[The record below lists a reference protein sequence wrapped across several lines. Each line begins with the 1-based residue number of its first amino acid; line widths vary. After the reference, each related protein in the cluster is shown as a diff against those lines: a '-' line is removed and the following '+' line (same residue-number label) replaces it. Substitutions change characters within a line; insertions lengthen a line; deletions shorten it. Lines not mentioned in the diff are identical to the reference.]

1 MNKKEISEIK
11 RQFTGERCAIT
22 RITGCYVDGNKEK
35 KLIFKEAFL
44 SLPEEEIFKYF
55 ELFKKTLSGTLGKNL
70 LNMEFPLSQELEG
83 GTQDFLLKL
92 KETKLKNDAMLELFY
107 DRVIASYD
115 YGENY
120 LILLIHGAYD
130 IPGRASDNLEM
141 EDASTDVYDY
151 LLCSICPV
159 KLSKAGL
166 CYDAEHNAITDRIRD
181 WIVEMPSLGFLF
193 PAFNDRNTDLHSLL
207 YYTRNPEQLDV
218 HLMDE
223 VLGCTIPL
231 TAKDQKET
239 FNAIVEETFGSDCDF
254 ETVRSLHE
262 HLTEMVEEKKEDP
275 APLALDKTEVK
286 KLLSQCGAD
295 TEKLT
300 EFEEKFDG
308 SVGEKNAF
316 LASNVTNL
324 RKFEVK
330 TPDVVIQVNPERAD
344 LVETREID
352 GRTYLMIEVNDS
364 VEVNGISVHPLKRSR
379 D

>member
-92 KETKLKNDAMLELFY
+92 KETRLKNDAMLELFY

-207 YYTRNPEQLDV
+207 YYTRNPEQLDI

-352 GRTYLMIEVNDS
+352 GRT
-364 VEVNGISVHPLKRSR
+364 
-379 D
+379 